1 MDEYVKRQLSSV
13 PGHIGFYYKNLV
25 TGETDGSRQTELFQ
39 AASVIKLPILAAIL
53 LEEREHPGVLQER
66 LLVRDGDKV
75 PGCGALQHIS
85 GTQAYDIES
94 LCKLMITISDNTATN
109 VLIRRFGIEF
119 LNERFR
125 ALGLQETKIFRFL
138 FDTEAARQ
146 GKENLCQPKEIGS
159 LLEEIYHGRCVS
171 ANASERMR
179 AMLSQ
184 QQINHKIPSLLPPT
198 VRVEHKTGE
207 DEGITNDV
215 GILYGREPCV
225 LVFVSNETDV
235 PAFEQVIRRSTSPR
249 ALFRR
254 PSTTCVTWSSSIPPV
269 VCRSTSR

>member
-1 MDEYVKRQLSSV
+1 MDVYVKRQLSSV

-138 FDTEAARQ
+138 FDTEAAHQ

-235 PAFEQVIRRSTSPR
+235 PAFEQVIRTVSLHYTR
-249 ALFRR
+249 
-254 PSTTCVTWSSSIPPV
+254 V
-269 VCRSTSR
+269 

>member
-1 MDEYVKRQLSSV
+1 MDEYVKWQLSSV

-125 ALGLQETKIFRFL
+125 VLGLQETKIFRFL

-159 LLEEIYHGRCVS
+159 LLEEIYHRRCVS

-235 PAFEQVIRRSTSPR
+235 PAFEQVIRTVSLHYTR
-249 ALFRR
+249 
-254 PSTTCVTWSSSIPPV
+254 V
-269 VCRSTSR
+269 

>member
-1 MDEYVKRQLSSV
+1 MDEYVKRQLFSV

-119 LNERFR
+119 LNERFQV
-125 ALGLQETKIFRFL
+125 LGLQETKIFRFL

-225 LVFVSNETDV
+225 LVLVSNETDV
-235 PAFEQVIRRSTSPR
+235 PAFEQVIRTVSLHYTR
-249 ALFRR
+249 
-254 PSTTCVTWSSSIPPV
+254 V
-269 VCRSTSR
+269 

>member
-119 LNERFR
+119 LNDSGRSAFRKPRFFAFCLTRRPHVRERR
-125 ALGLQETKIFRFL
+125 
-138 FDTEAARQ
+138 
-146 GKENLCQPKEIGS
+146 
-159 LLEEIYHGRCVS
+159 IYVNR
-171 ANASERMR
+171 
-179 AMLSQ
+179 
-184 QQINHKIPSLLPPT
+184 
-198 VRVEHKTGE
+198 
-207 DEGITNDV
+207 
-215 GILYGREPCV
+215 
-225 LVFVSNETDV
+225 
-235 PAFEQVIRRSTSPR
+235 RRSVAFWR
-249 ALFRR
+249 K
-254 PSTTCVTWSSSIPPV
+254 STTDAA
-269 VCRSTSR
+269 

>member
-13 PGHIGFYYKNLV
+13 PGHIGFYYKTLAR
-25 TGETDGSRQTELFQ
+25 GKRAESRQTELFQ

-125 ALGLQETKIFRFL
+125 VLGLQETKIFRFL

-235 PAFEQVIRRSTSPR
+235 PAFEQVIRTVSLHYIR
-249 ALFRR
+249 
-254 PSTTCVTWSSSIPPV
+254 V
-269 VCRSTSR
+269 

>member
-125 ALGLQETKIFRFL
+125 CA
-138 FDTEAARQ
+138 
-146 GKENLCQPKEIGS
+146 
-159 LLEEIYHGRCVS
+159 
-171 ANASERMR
+171 
-179 AMLSQ
+179 
-184 QQINHKIPSLLPPT
+184 
-198 VRVEHKTGE
+198 
-207 DEGITNDV
+207 
-215 GILYGREPCV
+215 
-225 LVFVSNETDV
+225 
-235 PAFEQVIRRSTSPR
+235 
-249 ALFRR
+249 R
-254 PSTTCVTWSSSIPPV
+254 PSGNQDFSLSV
-269 VCRSTSR
+269 

>member
-1 MDEYVKRQLSSV
+1 
-13 PGHIGFYYKNLV
+13 
-25 TGETDGSRQTELFQ
+25 
-39 AASVIKLPILAAIL
+39 
-53 LEEREHPGVLQER
+53 
-66 LLVRDGDKV
+66 
-75 PGCGALQHIS
+75 
-85 GTQAYDIES
+85 
-94 LCKLMITISDNTATN
+94 MITISDNTATN

-125 ALGLQETKIFRFL
+125 VLGLQETKIFRFL

-184 QQINHKIPSLLPPT
+184 QQINHKIPNLLPPT

-207 DEGITNDV
+207 DEGITNEV

-235 PAFEQVIRRSTSPR
+235 PAFEQVIRTVSLHYTR
-249 ALFRR
+249 
-254 PSTTCVTWSSSIPPV
+254 V
-269 VCRSTSR
+269 

>member
-13 PGHIGFYYKNLV
+13 PGHIGLYYKNQV

-225 LVFVSNETDV
+225 LVLVSNETDV
-235 PAFEQVIRRSTSPR
+235 PAFEQVIRTVSLHYTR
-249 ALFRR
+249 
-254 PSTTCVTWSSSIPPV
+254 V
-269 VCRSTSR
+269 

>member
-1 MDEYVKRQLSSV
+1 MDEYVKRQLFSV

-119 LNERFR
+119 LNERFQV
-125 ALGLQETKIFRFL
+125 LGLQETKIFRFL

-235 PAFEQVIRRSTSPR
+235 PAFEQVIRTVSLHYIR
-249 ALFRR
+249 
-254 PSTTCVTWSSSIPPV
+254 V
-269 VCRSTSR
+269 

>member
-1 MDEYVKRQLSSV
+1 MDEYVTRQLSSV

-125 ALGLQETKIFRFL
+125 VLGLQETKIFRFL

-225 LVFVSNETDV
+225 LVLVSNETDV
-235 PAFEQVIRRSTSPR
+235 PAFEQVIRTVSLHYTR
-249 ALFRR
+249 
-254 PSTTCVTWSSSIPPV
+254 V
-269 VCRSTSR
+269 

>member
-13 PGHIGFYYKNLV
+13 PGQIGFYYKNLV

-109 VLIRRFGIEF
+109 GLIRRFGIEF

-125 ALGLQETKIFRFL
+125 VLGLQETKIFRFL

-225 LVFVSNETDV
+225 LVLVSNETDV
-235 PAFEQVIRRSTSPR
+235 PAFEQVIRTVSLHYTR
-249 ALFRR
+249 
-254 PSTTCVTWSSSIPPV
+254 V
-269 VCRSTSR
+269 

>member
-1 MDEYVKRQLSSV
+1 M
-13 PGHIGFYYKNLV
+13 
-25 TGETDGSRQTELFQ
+25 FQ

-119 LNERFR
+119 LNERFQV
-125 ALGLQETKIFRFL
+125 LGLQETKIFRFL

-225 LVFVSNETDV
+225 LVLVSNETDV
-235 PAFEQVIRRSTSPR
+235 PAFEQVIRTVSLHYTR
-249 ALFRR
+249 
-254 PSTTCVTWSSSIPPV
+254 V
-269 VCRSTSR
+269 

>member
-125 ALGLQETKIFRFL
+125 VLGLQETKIFRFL

-225 LVFVSNETDV
+225 LVLVSDETDV
-235 PAFEQVIRRSTSPR
+235 PAFEQVIRTVSLHYTR
-249 ALFRR
+249 
-254 PSTTCVTWSSSIPPV
+254 V
-269 VCRSTSR
+269 

>member
-13 PGHIGFYYKNLV
+13 TGHIGFSYKNLV

-125 ALGLQETKIFRFL
+125 VLGLQETKIFRFL

-235 PAFEQVIRRSTSPR
+235 PAFEQVIRTVSLHYTR
-249 ALFRR
+249 
-254 PSTTCVTWSSSIPPV
+254 V
-269 VCRSTSR
+269 

>member
-94 LCKLMITISDNTATN
+94 LCKLMITISDNTATP
-109 VLIRRFGIEF
+109 LW
-119 LNERFR
+119 
-125 ALGLQETKIFRFL
+125 
-138 FDTEAARQ
+138 
-146 GKENLCQPKEIGS
+146 
-159 LLEEIYHGRCVS
+159 H
-171 ANASERMR
+171 
-179 AMLSQ
+179 
-184 QQINHKIPSLLPPT
+184 
-198 VRVEHKTGE
+198 
-207 DEGITNDV
+207 
-215 GILYGREPCV
+215 
-225 LVFVSNETDV
+225 
-235 PAFEQVIRRSTSPR
+235 
-249 ALFRR
+249 
-254 PSTTCVTWSSSIPPV
+254 
-269 VCRSTSR
+269 

>member
-1 MDEYVKRQLSSV
+1 MDEYVKRQLSSG

-125 ALGLQETKIFRFL
+125 VLGLQETKIFRFL

-159 LLEEIYHGRCVS
+159 LLEEIYHRRCVS

-235 PAFEQVIRRSTSPR
+235 PAFEQVIRTVSLHYTR
-249 ALFRR
+249 
-254 PSTTCVTWSSSIPPV
+254 V
-269 VCRSTSR
+269 

>member
-1 MDEYVKRQLSSV
+1 MDEYVKRQLFSV

-119 LNERFR
+119 LNERFQV
-125 ALGLQETKIFRFL
+125 LGLQETKIFRFL

-235 PAFEQVIRRSTSPR
+235 PAFEQVIRTVSLHYTR
-249 ALFRR
+249 
-254 PSTTCVTWSSSIPPV
+254 V
-269 VCRSTSR
+269 

>member
-13 PGHIGFYYKNLV
+13 PGHIGIYYKNLV

-125 ALGLQETKIFRFL
+125 VLGLQETKIFRFL

-235 PAFEQVIRRSTSPR
+235 PAFEQVIRTVSLHYTR
-249 ALFRR
+249 
-254 PSTTCVTWSSSIPPV
+254 V
-269 VCRSTSR
+269 

>member
-13 PGHIGFYYKNLV
+13 PGHIGLYYKNLV

-125 ALGLQETKIFRFL
+125 VLGLQETKIFRFL

-235 PAFEQVIRRSTSPR
+235 PAFEQVIRTVSLHYTR
-249 ALFRR
+249 
-254 PSTTCVTWSSSIPPV
+254 V
-269 VCRSTSR
+269 

>member
-125 ALGLQETKIFRFL
+125 
-138 FDTEAARQ
+138 
-146 GKENLCQPKEIGS
+146 
-159 LLEEIYHGRCVS
+159 
-171 ANASERMR
+171 
-179 AMLSQ
+179 
-184 QQINHKIPSLLPPT
+184 INHKIPSLLPPT

-225 LVFVSNETDV
+225 LVLVSNETDV
-235 PAFEQVIRRSTSPR
+235 PAFEQVIRTVSLHYTR
-249 ALFRR
+249 
-254 PSTTCVTWSSSIPPV
+254 V
-269 VCRSTSR
+269 

>member
-1 MDEYVKRQLSSV
+1 MDEYVKRQLFSV

-39 AASVIKLPILAAIL
+39 AASVIKLQILAAIL

-235 PAFEQVIRRSTSPR
+235 PAFEQVIRTVSLHYTR
-249 ALFRR
+249 
-254 PSTTCVTWSSSIPPV
+254 V
-269 VCRSTSR
+269 

>member
-1 MDEYVKRQLSSV
+1 MDVYVKRQLCSV

-235 PAFEQVIRRSTSPR
+235 PAFEQVIRTVSLHYTR
-249 ALFRR
+249 
-254 PSTTCVTWSSSIPPV
+254 V
-269 VCRSTSR
+269 

>member
-1 MDEYVKRQLSSV
+1 MDEYVQRQLSSV

-235 PAFEQVIRRSTSPR
+235 PAFEQVIRTVSLHYTR
-249 ALFRR
+249 
-254 PSTTCVTWSSSIPPV
+254 V
-269 VCRSTSR
+269 

>member
-13 PGHIGFYYKNLV
+13 QGHIGFYYKNLV

-235 PAFEQVIRRSTSPR
+235 PAFEQVIRTVSLHYTR
-249 ALFRR
+249 
-254 PSTTCVTWSSSIPPV
+254 V
-269 VCRSTSR
+269 

>member
-1 MDEYVKRQLSSV
+1 MDEDVKRQLSSV

-125 ALGLQETKIFRFL
+125 VLGLQETKIFRFL

-235 PAFEQVIRRSTSPR
+235 PAFEQVIRTVSLHYTR
-249 ALFRR
+249 
-254 PSTTCVTWSSSIPPV
+254 V
-269 VCRSTSR
+269 

>member
-1 MDEYVKRQLSSV
+1 MDEYVKRQLFSV

-119 LNERFR
+119 LNERFQV
-125 ALGLQETKIFRFL
+125 LGLQETKIFRFL

-184 QQINHKIPSLLPPT
+184 QQINHKIPNLLPPT

-235 PAFEQVIRRSTSPR
+235 PAFEQVIRTVSLHYTR
-249 ALFRR
+249 
-254 PSTTCVTWSSSIPPV
+254 V
-269 VCRSTSR
+269 

>member
-13 PGHIGFYYKNLV
+13 PGQIGFYYKNLV

-125 ALGLQETKIFRFL
+125 VLGLQETKIFRFL

-225 LVFVSNETDV
+225 LVLVSNETDV
-235 PAFEQVIRRSTSPR
+235 PAFEQVIRTVSLHYTR
-249 ALFRR
+249 
-254 PSTTCVTWSSSIPPV
+254 V
-269 VCRSTSR
+269 

>member
-53 LEEREHPGVLQER
+53 LQER

-125 ALGLQETKIFRFL
+125 VLGLQETKIFRFL
-138 FDTEAARQ
+138 FDTEFM
-146 GKENLCQPKEIGS
+146 S
-159 LLEEIYHGRCVS
+159 
-171 ANASERMR
+171 
-179 AMLSQ
+179 
-184 QQINHKIPSLLPPT
+184 T
-198 VRVEHKTGE
+198 
-207 DEGITNDV
+207 EGD
-215 GILYGREPCV
+215 R
-225 LVFVSNETDV
+225 
-235 PAFEQVIRRSTSPR
+235 
-249 ALFRR
+249 
-254 PSTTCVTWSSSIPPV
+254 
-269 VCRSTSR
+269 

>member
-1 MDEYVKRQLSSV
+1 MDEYVKRQLFSV

-235 PAFEQVIRRSTSPR
+235 PAFEQVIRTVSLHYTR
-249 ALFRR
+249 
-254 PSTTCVTWSSSIPPV
+254 V
-269 VCRSTSR
+269 

>member
-1 MDEYVKRQLSSV
+1 MDEYVKRQLFSV

-125 ALGLQETKIFRFL
+125 VLGLQETRIFRFL

-235 PAFEQVIRRSTSPR
+235 PAFEQVIRTVSLHYTR
-249 ALFRR
+249 
-254 PSTTCVTWSSSIPPV
+254 V
-269 VCRSTSR
+269 

>member
-1 MDEYVKRQLSSV
+1 MDEYVKRQLFSV

-119 LNERFR
+119 LNERFQV
-125 ALGLQETKIFRFL
+125 LGLQETKIFRFL

-207 DEGITNDV
+207 
-215 GILYGREPCV
+215 
-225 LVFVSNETDV
+225 
-235 PAFEQVIRRSTSPR
+235 
-249 ALFRR
+249 
-254 PSTTCVTWSSSIPPV
+254 
-269 VCRSTSR
+269 

>member
-1 MDEYVKRQLSSV
+1 MDKYVKRQLSSV

-125 ALGLQETKIFRFL
+125 VLGLQETKIFRFL

-235 PAFEQVIRRSTSPR
+235 PAFEQVIRTVSLHYTR
-249 ALFRR
+249 
-254 PSTTCVTWSSSIPPV
+254 V
-269 VCRSTSR
+269 

>member
-25 TGETDGSRQTELFQ
+25 SGETDGSRQTELFQ

-125 ALGLQETKIFRFL
+125 VLGLQETKIFSFL

-146 GKENLCQPKEIGS
+146 GKENLCQPKE
-159 LLEEIYHGRCVS
+159 
-171 ANASERMR
+171 
-179 AMLSQ
+179 
-184 QQINHKIPSLLPPT
+184 T
-198 VRVEHKTGE
+198 V
-207 DEGITNDV
+207 
-215 GILYGREPCV
+215 
-225 LVFVSNETDV
+225 
-235 PAFEQVIRRSTSPR
+235 AFWRK
-249 ALFRR
+249 
-254 PSTTCVTWSSSIPPV
+254 STTDAA
-269 VCRSTSR
+269 